1 MTKGRKRAES
11 KKFKG
16 NGHTKIPKGN
26 TLGGIRAKG
35 EGGAVIP
42 FAPTLAATKT
52 LPWPKY

>member
-42 FAPTLAATKT
+42 FVPTLAATKT